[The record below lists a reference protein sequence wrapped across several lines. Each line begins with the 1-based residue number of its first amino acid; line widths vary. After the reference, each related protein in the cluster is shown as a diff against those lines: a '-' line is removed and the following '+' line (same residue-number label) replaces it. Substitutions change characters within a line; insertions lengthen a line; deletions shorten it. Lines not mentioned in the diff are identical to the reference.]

1 MTWTSFIGLAVTL
14 VVSLSPRPQ
23 APTTETWTGWFSD
36 KSCARVTDD
45 TPRPNG
51 TACVKK
57 CLSEGA
63 ALVFIS
69 EQAKA
74 VFEVRD
80 RPTAK
85 DDVGYYVELTGT
97 VDPVAK
103 TISVQSVK
111 RLSELTAIC
120 FIPKKGERKKED
132 VVAPSRIRR

>member
-1 MTWTSFIGLAVTL
+1 MDILFRAGCD
-14 VVSLSPRPQ
+14 PRGFAQPV
-23 APTTETWTGWFSD
+23 ASDTNDRNVDRWFSD
-36 KSCARVTDD
+36 KTCARVTDD

-57 CLSEGA
+57 CLAEGA

-80 RPTAK
+80 FPTAK
-85 DDVGYYVELTGT
+85 DDVGYHVELTGT
-97 VDPVAK
+97 VNPVAK
-103 TISVQSVK
+103 TISVRSVK

-120 FIPKKGERKKED
+120 FIPKKGEKKKEN
-132 VVAPSRIRR
+132 VVAHLESGDDE

>member
-1 MTWTSFIGLAVTL
+1 MTWTSTLALAVTL
-14 VVSLSPRPQ
+14 VVSLSPQ
-23 APTTETWTGWFSD
+23 QQSPTTETWTGWFSD
-36 KSCARVTDD
+36 KTCARVTDD

-63 ALVFIS
+63 APVFIS

-85 DDVGYYVELTGT
+85 DDVGYHVELTGT
-97 VDPVAK
+97 VDRAAN

-120 FIPKKGERKKED
+120 FIPKKGEKKKEA
-132 VVAPSRIRR
+132 VVAPTRPRR

>member
-1 MTWTSFIGLAVTL
+1 MTL
-14 VVSLSPRPQ
+14 VISLSPQQQTP
-23 APTTETWTGWFSD
+23 ATETWTGWFSD
-36 KSCARVTDD
+36 KTCARVTDD

-80 RPTAK
+80 RPAAK
-85 DDVGYYVELTGT
+85 DHAGYYVELTGT
-97 VDPVAK
+97 VNRAAK

-111 RLSELTAIC
+111 RLSEVTQMCL
-120 FIPKKGERKKED
+120 IPKKR
-132 VVAPSRIRR
+132 

>member
-1 MTWTSFIGLAVTL
+1 MGHGLSRWRLRSF
-14 VVSLSPRPQ
+14 SLGPRPQ
-23 APTTETWTGWFSD
+23 PATTETWTGWFSD
-36 KSCARVTDD
+36 KTCARVTDD

-80 RPTAK
+80 FPSGK
-85 DDVGYYVELTGT
+85 DDVGYYLEVTGT
-97 VDPVAK
+97 VDAK
-103 TISVQSVK
+103 ARTLLVRSVK
-111 RLSELTAIC
+111 RLSEVTSIC
-120 FIPKKGERKKED
+120 FIPRKDQKKRAEERRENE
-132 VVAPSRIRR
+132 R